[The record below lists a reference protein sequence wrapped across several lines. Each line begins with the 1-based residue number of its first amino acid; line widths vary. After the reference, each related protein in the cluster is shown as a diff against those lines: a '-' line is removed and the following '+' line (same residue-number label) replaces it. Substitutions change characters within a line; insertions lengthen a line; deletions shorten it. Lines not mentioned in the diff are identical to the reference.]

1 VLNTEIKLYLVRIF
15 GNEGGYVNRPPGE
28 DPGGETKWGI
38 TKRYYPDLDI
48 KNLSLKRASEIYE
61 RDYIQPFLKE
71 GIPPSIV
78 YQLTDFAV
86 NSGVHQAICSLQRS
100 LGLVD
105 DGKLGPKSIAKIQE
119 TSESDLV
126 MLLTAERLDFL
137 TSLKNW
143 SSNSKGWTRR
153 LAKNLRYGAV
163 DTD

>member
-1 VLNTEIKLYLVRIF
+1 MLSTEIKLYLVRIF
-15 GNEGGYVNRPPGE
+15 GNEGGYVSRPLGE

-48 KNLSLKRASEIYE
+48 KNLTLKQAGEIYE
-61 RDYIQPFLKE
+61 RDYIQPFLKD
-71 GIPPSIV
+71 GIPPSCV

-86 NSGVHQAICSLQRS
+86 NSGVHQAIVSLQRC
-100 LGLVD
+100 LGLEA
-105 DGKLGPKSIAKIQE
+105 DGRIGPKTIAKIKE

-126 MLLTAERLDFL
+126 MQLTAERLDFL

-143 SSNSKGWTRR
+143 QANSKGWARR
-153 LAKNLRYGAV
+153 VAANLRYGAV